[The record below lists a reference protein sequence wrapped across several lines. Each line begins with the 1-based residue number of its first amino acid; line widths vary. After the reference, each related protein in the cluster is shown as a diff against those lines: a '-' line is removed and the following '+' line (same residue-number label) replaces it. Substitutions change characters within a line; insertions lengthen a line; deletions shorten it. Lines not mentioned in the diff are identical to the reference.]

1 MLFRTIFTGI
11 LVAAGAFAQLSS
23 FPKPNYFRET
33 FQKTQTHVE
42 LKNPVRLQDFVVGDK
57 LELSLKNYLEL
68 VMLNNTDIQIQMLTL
83 DMPKNAILRAFGAL
97 DPLAGHPSATPKRH
111 CPPLA

>member
-42 LKNPVRLQDFVVGDK
+42 LKTR
-57 LELSLKNYLEL
+57 
-68 VMLNNTDIQIQMLTL
+68 
-83 DMPKNAILRAFGAL
+83 
-97 DPLAGHPSATPKRH
+97 
-111 CPPLA
+111 